1 MREEHRRGMRD
12 EGRGPSS
19 RPGGPD
25 WGPRS
30 GHGSGRHGGEFGERG
45 FGGDYSGEFG
55 GPGWG
60 PGGPGRRGPGGPG
73 GRRWGR
79 GEGADFGPGGPGGPG
94 FPGGRGFP
102 DGPFPGGPDGPFGR
116 RGFGR
121 GPRARKGDVR
131 AAILDLFAEDEERTW
146 NGYQLIQEIPART
159 DGAWRPSAGSVY
171 PALQQLEDEG
181 LIEPQGTG
189 RRRVYTLTASGHTYV
204 EEHADQLRSSWDAAA
219 GMTDDDAIEF
229 RNLIR
234 QVMMAVMEVR
244 RAGSAEQVSQARAV
258 LAQARKS
265 LYLILAADES
275 ATTTAGA
282 GSADTQDT
290 APLETELQDTPQA
303 DTPQTG
309 TVGDGE

>member
-12 EGRGPSS
+12 EGWGPSP

-30 GHGSGRHGGEFGERG
+30 GRGSGRYGGERG
-45 FGGDYSGEFG
+45 PRGEHGEHGEHGERG

-60 PGGPGRRGPGGPG
+60 PGGPGRPGGPG
-73 GRRWGR
+73 GRGWGR
-79 GEGADFGPGGPGGPG
+79 EGMGMPPFGPPGAPFGPG
-94 FPGGRGFP
+94 
-102 DGPFPGGPDGPFGR
+102 DGPFGR
-116 RGFGR
+116 HGFGR
-121 GPRARKGDVR
+121 GMRARKGDVR
-131 AAILDLFAEDEERTW
+131 AAILDLFAEEEGRAW

-171 PALQQLEDEG
+171 PALQQLEDDG
-181 LIEPQGTG
+181 LISPQGTG
-189 RRRVYTLTASGHTYV
+189 RRRVFTLTDKGRGYA
-204 EEHADQLRSSWDAAA
+204 EAHADELRSSWDAAA

-244 RAGSAEQVSQARAV
+244 RAGSAEQVAQARAV

-265 LYLILAADES
+265 LYLILAEDEP
-275 ATTTAGA
+275 ATTDTVTGTATGTA
-282 GSADTQDT
+282 SDTATDAEPQDTQE
-290 APLETELQDTPQA
+290 A
-303 DTPQTG
+303 
-309 TVGDGE
+309 GE